1 MELYKCIKRG
11 CKDVRIAGSIFCT
24 KHQSIQVISLE
35 DLKGYKRPK
44 RNNTESELQI
54 SCINWFR
61 EKFPK
66 QKHLLFSIPNGGFR
80 AYRTAKTLK
89 LEGTRAGVSDL
100 FLMMGHES
108 SHGLWIEMKAEK
120 GILSHDQKEFQQDA
134 VDNGYTIA
142 VCRSLDEF
150 KNTITKYFK
159 YYLDN

>member
-1 MELYKCIKRG
+1 MELFKCIKKG
-11 CKDVRIAGSIFCT
+11 CKDVRIGGSIFCT

-54 SCINWFR
+54 TCINWFR

-66 QKHLLFSIPNGGFR
+66 QKHLLFSIPNG
-80 AYRTAKTLK
+80 
-89 LEGTRAGVSDL
+89 GVSDL

-120 GILSHDQKEFQQDA
+120 GILSHDQKEFQEDA
-134 VDNGYTIA
+134 LDNGYTIA

-150 KNTITKYFK
+150 KNTITKYLE